1 EAQKKGAEPRLHAL
15 SLVRDA
21 EGLFGGSRGRG
32 GVRVGGG
39 FGAARGVFDRG
50 AGVGGGVLNRV
61 TGGFGVG
68 FGVGHRRIG
77 SLGSGVASLLRAGG
91 EGDGGAGNG
100 GGENDLTHSD
110 SVPLNSEWFRP
121 RLEARQE

>member
-1 EAQKKGAEPRLHAL
+1 TGFVRGTEKGRGAEAPRPCAC
-15 SLVRDA
+15 REA
-21 EGLFGGSRGRG
+21 EGLLGGSRGR
-32 GVRVGGG
+32 VRSSVVGSG

-77 SLGSGVASLLRAGG
+77 GVRSSVLGLLRAGAEG
-91 EGDGGAGNG
+91 EGSASSG
-100 GGENDLTHSD
+100 GGEND
-110 SVPLNSEWFRP
+110 
-121 RLEARQE
+121 